1 MRCLLSPSRAGLRRC
16 CLSFIR
22 LVSLELRVFAWLR
35 VCSLCL
41 FLFCCFPSRK
51 RQKKGG
57 VKNVPGSP
65 SIYLYLPGRPSLCSS
80 SSGRASTE
88 RAFLLL
94 LFPARPCDVVVF
106 CALQEA
112 FHPPPVCVLLLFPGL
127 SYPPL
132 GARRAQQRRTAR
144 DRRLLVSSAAVER
157 SNFLLQRFTTR
168 FSALIMILFC
178 FSSPLHVRLRSFF
191 FFFVLT
197 SPPSGTCP
205 LAAIAAVGRSPA
217 FILMGAAFF
226 LFCFLANC

>member
-41 FLFCCFPSRK
+41 FLFVTAASRRESVRRKEGLKTFPA
-51 RQKKGG
+51 
-57 VKNVPGSP
+57 P
-65 SIYLYLPGRPSLCSS
+65 LPFICTCRARLCAAAAQSC
-80 SSGRASTE
+80 GRASTE

-106 CALQEA
+106 CALREA

-157 SNFLLQRFTTR
+157 SNFLLRPFTTR

-178 FSSPLHVRLRSFF
+178 FSSPPSTYDSAFSF
-191 FFFVLT
+191 LLL
-197 SPPSGTCP
+197 PRPA
-205 LAAIAAVGRSPA
+205 LALSQ
-217 FILMGAAFF
+217 L
-226 LFCFLANC
+226 